1 MQFGTPKTVAQAI
14 APFKKIQS
22 NLKAVLDAQKAK
34 RAAAESLIA
43 KTRADEVAVIKAA
56 KKKTADVSR
65 VQGAVIETAMNE
77 ELQAQQLFDNLQK
90 LFDTS
95 QPVDVAAMKPADKA
109 NAGHALES

>member
-1 MQFGTPKTVAQAI
+1 
-14 APFKKIQS
+14 
-22 NLKAVLDAQKAK
+22 
-34 RAAAESLIA
+34 
-43 KTRADEVAVIKAA
+43 
-56 KKKTADVSR
+56 
-65 VQGAVIETAMNE
+65 VIETAMNE